1 MSQFHTL
8 NMADINGQEMS
19 FADFKDKVCL
29 VVNLASR

>member
-8 NMADINGQEMS
+8 NMADINGQEIS
-19 FADFKDKVCL
+19 FTNYKDKVCL

>member
-8 NMADINGQEMS
+8 NMTDINGQEAS
-19 FADFKDKVCL
+19 FSQFEDKVCL